1 MVLHYKEREE
11 LKRFLD
17 VVLAA
22 TFITLLFPVAGLIAL
37 TLVLER
43 RGPILYRQERLGRNR
58 RPFEILKFRTMG
70 VDAERDSGPVW
81 ASAHDP
87 RVTPVGRFLRAS
99 HLDEL
104 PQLWNVLRGEMS
116 LVGPRPERSHFVAQ
130 FETLVPGYAD
140 RFAARPGITGLSQ
153 IRSGYDQSISTVRKK
168 IRYDRFY
175 VRRACVLL
183 DLWLLMGTIGY
194 LSRSG
199 GGALLAPAGGHVR
212 FTRRSPAV
220 RNFSTRVRRLTAHFA
235 IGAIGAI
242 LAALALQVQA
252 SPGPPLPRDGNGREV
267 PPRTPQAETST
278 YPWPGGAKML
288 ESVGLDSEMDLGVES
303 RRIVS
308 RWDRETLFSND
319 KGPHGY
325 RDGAG
330 DGTKKGKGNG
340 KGKGGRPE
348 EPGPLVP
355 EPEPVPV
362 PVPIPIPEPLP
373 PEPLPS
379 VVVEPAPASTA
390 EPISEPSA
398 AFLIGAGLLWFSR
411 RRAWQA
417 ASNASALREGKNEPF

>member
-1 MVLHYKEREE
+1 MELHYKEREE

-17 VVLAA
+17 VVLATA
-22 TFITLLFPVAGLIAL
+22 FITLVLPVAGLIAL

-43 RGPILYRQERLGRNR
+43 RGPVLFRQERLGRGR

-168 IRYDRFY
+168 IRYDQFY

-194 LSRSG
+194 ISRSG
-199 GGALLAPAGGHVR
+199 GGALLAPTGGQVR
-212 FTRRSPAV
+212 FTRRIPAL
-220 RNFSTRVRRLTAHFA
+220 RNSSTRVLRLTALFA
-235 IGAIGAI
+235 IGAV
-242 LAALALQVQA
+242 LAAIALQVQA
-252 SPGPPLPRDGNGREV
+252 SPGPPLPRDGNGRV
-267 PPRTPQAETST
+267 APPATPQAETSIN
-278 YPWPGGAKML
+278 PWPGGAKML
-288 ESVGLDSEMDLGVES
+288 ESVGLDSQMDLGLES
-303 RRIVS
+303 GSVVSLDRHALIVGDL
-308 RWDRETLFSND
+308 DRGEG
-319 KGPHGY
+319 K
-325 RDGAG
+325 
-330 DGTKKGKGNG
+330 KKGKGNG
-340 KGKGGRPE
+340 KGRGRPE
-348 EPGPLVP
+348 EPGPLV
-355 EPEPVPV
+355 PEPVPV

-373 PEPLPS
+373 G
-379 VVVEPAPASTA
+379 VVFEPAPVSTA

-398 AFLIGAGLLWFSR
+398 AFLIGAGLLWLSR